1 MSVKIMGMVWDFYP
15 AGGGE
20 LLTALKLA
28 DHADHDG
35 GSIHPGIAG
44 LAKYTRQSERTI
56 QNHVG
61 EMRSSTWLQP
71 VRYMKG
77 GYGRATEYRINPA
90 WVADPAN
97 FAPFQTR
104 VQFTAQKGATDDNLG
119 CKIIA
124 PQPSLTVSS
133 KTTTTEN
140 APDPHDAVVVG
151 NEFFEEL
158 DFPPVFCGERRNS
171 ALQIL
176 ESCPVP
182 SRQQV
187 LYEVAG
193 IIERGALR
201 GSPIGLLQGLSKKSR
216 EGLFV
221 PSHGIAYAEKQRMAR
236 EARAKADAESA
247 LRKQSDPAKNRE
259 AAKKAIA
266 AFRERSSGGNP

>member
-1 MSVKIMGMVWDFYP
+1 MVWDFYP

-28 DHADHDG
+28 DHADHHG

-97 FAPFQTR
+97 FAPFQSR

-124 PQPSLTVSS
+124 PQPSLTITS

-140 APDPHDAVVVG
+140 APDSHEAVVVG
-151 NEFFEEL
+151 NELSLSEEL
-158 DFPPVFCGERRNS
+158 DFPPVFCGERRDS
-171 ALQIL
+171 AVQIL
-176 ESCPVP
+176 QLCPID

-187 LYEVAG
+187 LFEVAG
-193 IIERGALR
+193 IIERGQLR
-201 GSPIGLLQGLSKKSR
+201 GSPLGLLQGLVRKAC
-216 EGLFV
+216 EGKFCAN
-221 PSHGIAYAEKQRMAR
+221 HGISYATKRRLER
-236 EARAKADAESA
+236 EARARAEA
-247 LRKQSDPAKNRE
+247 ETVLRKADPAKNYE
-259 AAKKAIA
+259 SAKQAIA
-266 AFRERSSGGNP
+266 KMRAQLNGGRP